1 METIENK
8 LISNISQSNALTS
21 ARYQFSLIEKRI
33 VYKIIEAVRK
43 NHVEVEGEKTV
54 WNNLVLYMS
63 FSDLKEVAEH
73 KRRIKDAILELRSKN
88 IEIEDEET
96 GEWGAMGFINTSK
109 FHPKTQLFEFE
120 VSKDLLPH
128 LVELTKKFTSL
139 ELTTIIAL
147 KSIYSQRLF
156 EFCSMW
162 RTKGYF
168 FYEIDALRE
177 MFLIENKY
185 TSHTLFKTF
194 VLDVAQS
201 EIKGLYDK
209 KELDFYFE
217 YSMDEKTKIGKKYT
231 RIHFKIFNREEKEVK
246 IQTLDDL
253 KKLSRDYL
261 KFLFPRDANYINLI
275 IQYAQTN
282 PSSIADLISK
292 ITRIVKDAD
301 KTLSEQAKLI
311 RHILKSDFGIVKVK

>member
-1 METIENK
+1 METIDNK

-43 NHVEVEGEKTV
+43 THIEVEGEKTV
-54 WNNLVLYMS
+54 WSNLVLYMS
-63 FSDLKEVAEH
+63 FSDLKEVAEN
-73 KRRIKDAILELRSKN
+73 KRRVKDAILELRSKN

-109 FHPKTQLFEFE
+109 FDPKKQRFEFE

-168 FYEIDALRE
+168 FYEIDALRR

-194 VLDVAQS
+194 VLDIAQA
-201 EIKGLYDK
+201 EIKALYDK
-209 KELDFYFE
+209 KELEFYFE

-231 RIHFKIFNREEKEVK
+231 RIHFKIFNRVDKEVK

-253 KKLSRDYL
+253 KKLSKDYL
-261 KFLFPRDANYINLI
+261 KILFTRDVKYTNSI
-275 IQYAQTN
+275 IQYAQQN
-282 PSSIADLISK
+282 PQSIEDLISK
-292 ITRIVKDAD
+292 INRIVKDAD

-311 RHILKSDFGIVKVK
+311 RHILKSDFGIGK